1 MNEHSDPQGQPDRSD
16 RADRVEG
23 ALRAHRD
30 RRHPIEDH
38 GSPGSAATY
47 TDQLQVGTIA
57 AAADQPYMVKNRQ
70 REDYAEITGGAHGRR
85 RRKLK
90 SPVKLTGKTLK
101 YSMKRT
107 IAEFA
112 RDGCTDLAAG
122 LTYYTVLSIFPALIA
137 LVSLLSLVG
146 QANFLEDTLSELVEP
161 STMDTLQPVL
171 DAVTSAQGAGLGLA
185 LGILTAL
192 WTASN
197 YVNAFSRSMNRI
209 YEVEEGRSILKLR
222 PLFYLI
228 TAVLIVLVAVSAV
241 LLVVS
246 GGLAEAVGNTVG
258 LGSTAVT
265 IFNWAKYPVLLLV
278 VVLCIALLYYATP
291 NLSQPGVRWISGGA
305 LLAIVVMILATLGVA
320 FYVSNFSNYSATY
333 GTLAGVIIFLIWIY
347 IMNLVLLLGAEF
359 DSELE
364 RGRQLQSGIEAE
376 RTIML
381 PPREMKTAEKK
392 SKKYEAL
399 VAQGQ
404 ALRVTRGETSDPE
417 ASWRR

>member
-1 MNEHSDPQGQPDRSD
+1 MSAHSDPQGHHSSSD
-16 RADRVEG
+16 TPERVEG
-23 ALRAHRD
+23 ALRAHRS

-38 GSPGSAATY
+38 GTPGVTATY
-47 TDQLQVGTIA
+47 ADELQVGTIS

-70 REDYAEITGGAHGRR
+70 REDYAEATGGGRGRR
-85 RRKLK
+85 RRKVK
-90 SPVKLTGKTLK
+90 SPVKLTGTTWK
-101 YSMKRT
+101 YSIKRAFT
-107 IAEFA
+107 EYG

-137 LVSLLSLVG
+137 FVSLLSLVG
-146 QANFLEDTLSELVEP
+146 QQNFLEDTLSELLDP
-161 STMDTLQPVL
+161 STLATAQPVI
-171 DAVTSAQGAGLGLA
+171 DAVTSAQGAGLGLI

-228 TAVLIVLVAVSAV
+228 TAVLIVMVAISSV

-246 GGLAEAVGNTVG
+246 GPIAESVGNVEG

-265 IFNWAKYPVLLLV
+265 VFNWVKYPVLLLV
-278 VVLCIALLYYATP
+278 FVICVALLYFATP
-291 NLSQPGVRWISGGA
+291 NLRQPGIRWISAGA
-305 LLAIVVMILATLGVA
+305 FVAIVVMILATIGVG
-320 FYVSNFSNYSATY
+320 FYVANFSNYSATY
-333 GTLAGVIIFLIWIY
+333 GALAGVIIFLLWIY
-347 IMNLVLLLGAEF
+347 IMNLVLLFGAEF

-381 PPREMKTAEKK
+381 PPRQMKTAEKK
-392 SKKYEAL
+392 SKKYEDL
-399 VAQGQ
+399 VSQGQ
-404 ALRVTRGETSDPE
+404 ALRLSKGETSDPDV
-417 ASWRR
+417 ALRR